1 MKVLHLSAAAM
12 LAWGGFAAFNVAS
25 ATTYYVRTDGGTA
38 VQCNGTADKAYPGSG
53 TNMSCAWNHPFVAL
67 PPTTSN
73 HPMATRIHGGDT
85 LVIDPGSYEMGIGAK
100 DATKLY
106 GACTA
111 TYPWDCEMPAIP
123 SGTASNPT
131 RIVGAGWNTGC
142 KSQPELWGSNR
153 PYHVMNL
160 DNSSN
165 VVVACLNLTDHSAC
179 IYNDSNVSLT
189 CNKSTPPYGPWAPLG
204 IHAQDSNN
212 VTLQDLRIHGF
223 ASTGI
228 QAGRLSNWTLT
239 RVQII
244 ANGRAG
250 WNGDL
255 GSTQGS
261 SNSGNM
267 TFNNVEV
274 AWTGCAEK
282 YPYSTIYGCWGQIE
296 GGYGDGIGTAATGGN
311 WTYNQVSVHDNTQ
324 DGLDMRYAN
333 GTGKVTVLRSHFYN
347 NAGNQVKIKGPAVIQ
362 NSVIVGYCSAFN
374 GKYDM
379 SGGDNCRANGTAV
392 LLVSTPG
399 ALASLSYNTII
410 SQGDCVITNQE
421 GSSASE
427 MDLYDNVLIGQPS
440 FRSPDQ
446 KACLYWWEK
455 NPPIGKV
462 AVKGNVIWN
471 TRFFTSYPAG
481 NTLADPKLKSESL
494 ATFDP
499 TPLSGSPAID
509 KASTVL
515 TVKSDYAGYARPV
528 GAGYDI
534 GSREFGSTQLVGQ
547 PTPPPT
553 NPTPPPTNPPPPP
566 TTRKYST
573 GGALPARL
581 IGSSGTSSASE
592 PARSVS
598 SEQAPVQKTSSTS
611 TSTQREV
618 SWTEA
623 LRRWL
628 RGEATAS
635 R

>member
-1 MKVLHLSAAAM
+1 
-12 LAWGGFAAFNVAS
+12 
-25 ATTYYVRTDGGTA
+25 
-38 VQCNGTADKAYPGSG
+38 
-53 TNMSCAWNHPFVAL
+53 
-67 PPTTSN
+67 
-73 HPMATRIHGGDT
+73 
-85 LVIDPGSYEMGIGAK
+85 
-100 DATKLY
+100 
-106 GACTA
+106 
-111 TYPWDCEMPAIP
+111 
-123 SGTASNPT
+123 
-131 RIVGAGWNTGC
+131 
-142 KSQPELWGSNR
+142 
-153 PYHVMNL
+153 
-160 DNSSN
+160 
-165 VVVACLNLTDHSAC
+165 
-179 IYNDSNVSLT
+179 
-189 CNKSTPPYGPWAPLG
+189 
-204 IHAQDSNN
+204 
-212 VTLQDLRIHGF
+212 
-223 ASTGI
+223 
-228 QAGRLSNWTLT
+228 
-239 RVQII
+239 
-244 ANGRAG
+244 
-250 WNGDL
+250 
-255 GSTQGS
+255 
-261 SNSGNM
+261 
-267 TFNNVEV
+267 
-274 AWTGCAEK
+274 
-282 YPYSTIYGCWGQIE
+282 
-296 GGYGDGIGTAATGGN
+296 
-311 WTYNQVSVHDNTQ
+311 
-324 DGLDMRYAN
+324 MRYAN

-347 NAGNQVKIKGPAVIQ
+347 NAGNQVKIKGPALIQ

-440 FRSPDQ
+440 YRSPDQ
-446 KACLYWWEK
+446 KACLYWWDS
-455 NPPIGKV
+455 NTPTGKV

-471 TRFFTSYPAG
+471 TRFSGTYPTG
-481 NTLADPKLKSESL
+481 NVYADPKLKSETL
-494 ATFDP
+494 ASFDP

-509 KASTVL
+509 KASTVI

-534 GSREFGSTQLVGQ
+534 GSREYGSTQLVGQ

-553 NPTPPPTNPPPPP
+553 SPTPPP

-598 SEQAPVQKTSSTS
+598 SEQASVQKTSSTS
-611 TSTQREV
+611 TSTSTATNTQKQV

>member
-25 ATTYYVRTDGGTA
+25 AATYYVRTDGGTA
-38 VQCNGTADKAYPGSG
+38 TQCNGTADKAYPGSG
-53 TNMSCAWNHPFVAL
+53 SNLACAWNHPFVAL
-67 PPTTSN
+67 PPVTSN
-73 HPMATRIHGGDT
+73 HPAAARIHGGDT
-85 LVIDPGSYEMGIGAK
+85 LVIDAGSYQMGADGKNI
-100 DATKLY
+100 TQLY
-106 GACTA
+106 AACTLS
-111 TYPWDCEMPAIP
+111 YPWDCKMQPVP

-131 RIVGAGWNTGC
+131 RIVGAGWDSGC
-142 KSQPELWGSNR
+142 KAPPELWGSDR
-153 PYHVMNL
+153 PYRIL
-160 DNSSN
+160 DLDGSSN
-165 VVVACLNLTDHSAC
+165 VVVACLNITDHSAC
-179 IYNDSNVSLT
+179 IYNDSDASVN
-189 CNKSTPPYGPWAPLG
+189 CNSKTAPYGAWAPLG

-212 VTLQDLRIHGF
+212 VTLQDLDIHGF

-228 QAGRLSNWTLT
+228 QAGRLSNWTLN
-239 RVQII
+239 RVKII
-244 ANGRAG
+244 ANGRVG

-255 GSTQGS
+255 GSTAGS

-267 TFNNVEV
+267 NFNNVEV
-274 AWTGCAEK
+274 AWSGCAEK
-282 YPYSTIYGCWGQIE
+282 YPYNTIYACWGQIE
-296 GGYGDGIGTAATGGN
+296 GGYGDGVGTAATGGN
-311 WTYNQVSVHDNTQ
+311 WTYNQVSIHDNTQ

-347 NAGNQVKIKGPAVIQ
+347 NAGNQVKIKGPALIQ

-440 FRSPDQ
+440 YRSPDQ
-446 KACLYWWEK
+446 KACLYWWDQ
-455 NPPIGKV
+455 NPPTGKV
-462 AVKGNVIWN
+462 AVKGDVIWN
-471 TRFFTSYPAG
+471 TRFYTSYPAG

-494 ATFDP
+494 ASFDP

-509 KASTVL
+509 KGNTLITV
-515 TVKSDYAGYARPV
+515 TADYMGDKRPV

-534 GSREFGSTQLVGQ
+534 GSIEYGST
-547 PTPPPT
+547 TSS
-553 NPTPPPTNPPPPP
+553 PPPP
-566 TTRKYST
+566 TSPPPRKYST

-581 IGSSGTSSASE
+581 IGTSGSTSTASAA
-592 PARSVS
+592 PARSTASAPVTS
-598 SEQAPVQKTSSTS
+598 TASEQTSVQKASATPRKYSSLRAAI
-611 TSTQREV
+611 QRWWSGSE
-618 SWTEA
+618 TA
-623 LRRWL
+623 LR
-628 RGEATAS
+628 
-635 R
+635 

>member
-38 VQCNGTADKAYPGSG
+38 AQCNGRSDAAYPGSG

-73 HPMATRIHGGDT
+73 HPMSPRIHGGDT
-85 LVIDPGSYEMGIGAK
+85 LVIDAGSYQMGIGAK

-106 GACTA
+106 GACTS

-123 SGTASNPT
+123 SGTSSSPT

-142 KSQPELWGSNR
+142 KAPPELWGSDR

-160 DNSSN
+160 DKSSN

-179 IYNDSNVSLT
+179 IYNDSNTNLT
-189 CNKSTPPYGPWAPLG
+189 CNKSKAPYGPWAPLG

-212 VTLQDLRIHGF
+212 VTLQDLHIHGF

-239 RVQII
+239 RVRII

-261 SNSGNM
+261 SDSGNM

-282 YPYSTIYGCWGQIE
+282 YPYTTIYGCWGQIE

-311 WTYNQVSVHDNTQ
+311 WTYNQVNVHDNTQ

-347 NAGNQVKIKGPAVIQ
+347 NAGNQVKIKGPALIQ
-362 NSVIVGYCSAFN
+362 NSVIVGYCSSFN

-427 MDLYDNVLIGQPS
+427 MDLYNNVLIGQPS

-446 KACLYWWEK
+446 KACLYWWST

-471 TRFFTSYPAG
+471 TRFFTSYPTG
-481 NTLADPKLKSESL
+481 NVYADPRLKSESL
-494 ATFDP
+494 ASFDP
-499 TPLSGSPAID
+499 MPLSGSPAID

-515 TVKSDYAGYARPV
+515 TVKTDYMGNARPV

-534 GSREFGSTQLVGQ
+534 GSREFGSSTV
-547 PTPPPT
+547 TPPPT
-553 NPTPPPTNPPPPP
+553 TPPPSTTP
-566 TTRKYST
+566 TRTYST

-581 IGSSGTSSASE
+581 IGTSTASE

-598 SEQAPVQKTSSTS
+598 SQQTSVTASSTPV
-611 TSTQREV
+611 STQQQV

-628 RGEATAS
+628 SGEETAS